1 MRRSQETVKNHK
13 DDVMKIQWKFSG
25 GGGGTKREFGEN
37 PTEIIGG
44 LERKAMWIS

>member
-25 GGGGTKREFGEN
+25 GGGGTNREFGEN
-37 PTEIIGG
+37 PTEIIRG